1 MTAHILADIVIAVL
15 WAGVITGAVLATI
28 AEHRA
33 KERRDHYQRTVRRMY
48 GGRSL

>member
-1 MTAHILADIVIAVL
+1 MTAHILAGIVVAVM

-33 KERRDHYQRTVRRMY
+33 KARRDHYQRTVRRTY
-48 GGRSL
+48 GGGY